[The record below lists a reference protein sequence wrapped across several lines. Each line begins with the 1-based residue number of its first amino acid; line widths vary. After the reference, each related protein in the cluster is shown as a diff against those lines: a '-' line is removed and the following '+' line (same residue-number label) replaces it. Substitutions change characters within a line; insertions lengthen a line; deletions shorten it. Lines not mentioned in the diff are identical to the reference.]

1 MVYYF
6 RLEFD
11 ARSNGAVEEDSI
23 RTTNTHKKCLKTT
36 NMADMRDRLTGRER
50 DLSDK

>member
-1 MVYYF
+1 MHA
-6 RLEFD
+6 LT
-11 ARSNGAVEEDSI
+11 ANITNAVDEDSI

-36 NMADMRDRLTGRER
+36 NMADMRDQRTGRER